1 MSEMIISSTE
11 DVFMAHTIEKRR
23 CRRFRIPGMEIRFKE
38 KGLLFSLQKFSKPYP
53 VIDISKGGLSFICVK
68 TFAIGKKLVVKLQI
82 PGETSFVLDSV
93 VRRQQRMI
101 GSNEKI
107 TGVEFMPFG
116 SRRGLNS
123 PESLDVLRR
132 LDKKYA

>member
-1 MSEMIISSTE
+1 
-11 DVFMAHTIEKRR
+11 
-23 CRRFRIPGMEIRFKE
+23 
-38 KGLLFSLQKFSKPYP
+38 LQKFSKPYP